1 MRIWGTVF
9 VVGLM
14 TLAGSLHSFVYPG
27 HRWTISTVPY
37 YVNVDGLNGL
47 MTAGQAVQE
56 LQDAAANWTT
66 QAQIPFRFAYMGT
79 TTATAWGGGTYA
91 KPVRDNL
98 NVIDL
103 VASDESGN
111 SGENVYIWWNGSG
124 AIVETG
130 MRFRYGAY
138 PYFPDGVLCAGGY
151 YLEDFATHAFGHW
164 LQLEH
169 PPSGPSVMQPVNGAG
184 NCDGQRT
191 LQADDIAGARY
202 IYGTTA
208 PTPEVSPDGS
218 TVPPLTEI
226 VDSQGAIWTIGSTN
240 VILRNGTQAGNGL
253 GSQIYWYAN
262 VIYVFGTDSHWWGWT
277 GTGWIDV
284 GPTQP
289 GPPPPPSGETSPDG
303 TQVPPASSIV
313 DASGAVWTIGSPN
326 VILRNGS
333 QAGNGLGS
341 TILWSASTIYVYGT
355 DSNWWQW
362 TGSSWTN
369 VGPVKPGSGGTAS
382 PNGTSVPPA
391 TQIIDNLG
399 FTWTIGSPNVIVRN
413 GTQASGGYGSEIY
426 WTASTI
432 NVFGT
437 DGNWWR
443 WTGTGWTNI
452 GPVRP

>member
-14 TLAGSLHSFVYPG
+14 TLAGSLQSFVYPG

-91 KPVRDNL
+91 QPIRDNL

-103 VASDESGN
+103 VVADESGN
-111 SGENVYIWWNGSG
+111 SGENVYLWWNSSG
-124 AIVETG
+124 AIIETG

-138 PYFPDGVLCAGGY
+138 PYFPDGVLCVGGY

-202 IYGTTA
+202 IYGTLEPVPDPTALDTQA
-208 PTPEVSPDGS
+208 PTLDLTIRHNGNSANFGVTVMATDNVGVTLVQVTLDGRTMQTFTTPPYS
-218 TVPPLTEI
+218 LTLRITTGTHTV
-226 VDSQGAIWTIGSTN
+226 GATA
-240 VILRNGTQAGNGL
+240 RDAAGNVAM
-253 GSQIYWYAN
+253 IART
-262 VIYVFGTDSHWWGWT
+262 VT
-277 GTGWIDV
+277 
-284 GPTQP
+284 
-289 GPPPPPSGETSPDG
+289 
-303 TQVPPASSIV
+303 
-313 DASGAVWTIGSPN
+313 
-326 VILRNGS
+326 R
-333 QAGNGLGS
+333 
-341 TILWSASTIYVYGT
+341 
-355 DSNWWQW
+355 
-362 TGSSWTN
+362 
-369 VGPVKPGSGGTAS
+369 
-382 PNGTSVPPA
+382 
-391 TQIIDNLG
+391 
-399 FTWTIGSPNVIVRN
+399 
-413 GTQASGGYGSEIY
+413 
-426 WTASTI
+426 
-432 NVFGT
+432 
-437 DGNWWR
+437 
-443 WTGTGWTNI
+443 
-452 GPVRP
+452 